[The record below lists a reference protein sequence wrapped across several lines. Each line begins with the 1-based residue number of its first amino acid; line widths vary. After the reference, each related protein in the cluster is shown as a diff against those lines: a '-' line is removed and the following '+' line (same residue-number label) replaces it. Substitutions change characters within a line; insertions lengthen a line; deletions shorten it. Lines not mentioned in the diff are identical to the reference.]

1 MLRPCAS
8 VYDLCPFAR
17 ICFSVALWQL
27 WNLLGETI
35 IRQS

>member
-17 ICFSVALWQL
+17 ICFRLRFGSSGTL
-27 WNLLGETI
+27 TI